1 MSKREQPYSIQ
12 KGQCFYCL
20 VQIRSVRDMEIDH
33 VLPNSKGGRD
43 ADCNVVGYCGACN
56 DLKGNIASRAEAEGY
71 MARLRQFWKRN
82 GEQIEAIVADKQ
94 YLFRQRKKRG
104 LAPS

>member
-1 MSKREQPYSIQ
+1 
-12 KGQCFYCL
+12 
-20 VQIRSVRDMEIDH
+20 MEIDH

-43 ADCNVVGYCGACN
+43 ADFNFVGCCGVRN
-56 DLKGNIASRAEAEGY
+56 DLKGNIASREEAEAY
-71 MARLRQFWKRN
+71 MARLRQFWERN

-94 YLFRQRKKRG
+94 YSFWQRKKRG